1 MHVARTAETVTRPQ
15 QRATLLIFL
24 LIGIAQAAWAPL
36 VPYAKARV
44 HANDQQFGLLLLCF
58 GLGSILSMPTMGALA
73 GRFGCKL
80 LIQITAV
87 GASLGLLG
95 VAVAPTA
102 WLLALAL
109 TFFGAFIGS
118 CDVVMNVQAL
128 LVERSSGR
136 NLMPSFHALFS
147 VGTIV
152 GAILMSG
159 FLWANLRPALAAT
172 VAVALLLT
180 LLLLARSGLLPY
192 GKQPATSSAAFAW
205 PSGHV
210 VLLGALAFLTMLAE
224 GSMLDWS
231 ALFLMGSSGVRASH
245 AGIGYAA
252 FSVAMT
258 LSRLSGGRQVNR
270 LGRKRLLA
278 GGALLAAA
286 GFALAALLPSA
297 TVAVL
302 GFTLIGVSLANLVPL
317 FFSMAAEAGGNLGLN
332 VSFVST
338 LGYAGILI
346 GPAWIGFVVHAKG
359 FAVAFGGVALLLVLV
374 AGLSVPAARQAPA
387 G

>member
-1 MHVARTAETVTRPQ
+1 MHVAKTTETVTRTQ

-24 LIGIAQAAWAPL
+24 LVGIAQAAWAPL

-58 GLGSILSMPTMGALA
+58 GLGSILSMPAMGALA
-73 GRFGCKL
+73 GRFGSKP

-87 GASLGLLG
+87 GVSLGLLG

-102 WLLALAL
+102 WLLSLAL

-128 LVERSSGR
+128 LVERSSGQ

-192 GKQPATSSAAFAW
+192 GKQPENSTAFAR

-231 ALFLMGSSGVRASH
+231 ALFLMDNSGVRASH

-258 LSRLSGGRQVNR
+258 LSRLTGSRQVNR
-270 LGRKRLLA
+270 LGRRRLLT

-286 GFALAALLPSA
+286 GFTLAALLPSA

-302 GFTLIGVSLANLVPL
+302 GFTLIGLSLANLVPL
-317 FFSMAAEAGGNLGLN
+317 FFSMAAEARGNLGMN

-359 FAVAFGGVALLLVLV
+359 FAMAFGGVALLLLLV
-374 AGLSVPAARQAPA
+374 SLLSTLV
-387 G
+387 

>member
-1 MHVARTAETVTRPQ
+1 MQLAKTTAMVPRTQ

-24 LIGIAQAAWAPL
+24 LVGAVQAAWAPL

-73 GRFGCKL
+73 GRYGCKP

-109 TFFGAFIGS
+109 MLFGAFIGS

-128 LVERSSGR
+128 LVERSSGQS
-136 NLMPSFHALFS
+136 LMPSFHALFS

-159 FLWANLRPALAAT
+159 FLWVNLPPALAAT
-172 VAVALLLT
+172 VAVPLLLA
-180 LLLLARSGLLPY
+180 LLLLARGGLLPY
-192 GKQPATSSAAFAW
+192 GKEPAKNSAAFAW

-231 ALFLMGSSGVRASH
+231 ALFLMDNAGLRASH
-245 AGIGYAA
+245 AGLGYAA

-258 LSRLSGGRQVNR
+258 LSRLTGGRQVNH
-270 LGRKRLLA
+270 LGRTRLLA

-302 GFTLIGVSLANLVPL
+302 SFTLIGVSLANLVPL
-317 FFSMAAEAGGNLGLN
+317 FFSMAAEAAGNLGMN

-359 FAVAFGGVALLLVLV
+359 FGMAFGGVALLLVLV
-374 AGLSVPAARQAPA
+374 AGLSIPAAKRAPA